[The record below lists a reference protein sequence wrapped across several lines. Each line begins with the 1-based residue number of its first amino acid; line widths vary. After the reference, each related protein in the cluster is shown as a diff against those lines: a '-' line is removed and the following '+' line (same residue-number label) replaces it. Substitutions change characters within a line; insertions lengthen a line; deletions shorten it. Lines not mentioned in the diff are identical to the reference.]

1 MSILI
6 VKLAFRNII
15 HSGLRTW
22 LNVIVL
28 SFVFVLIILIEGLY
42 DGMSE
47 QVKDAEIDSNVGGGQ
62 FWQKDYDPY
71 DSFSLERSHSEI
83 PAELKQEIE
92 KGNASAVL
100 IVSASIFPRNLIQ
113 SVSLKGIDPDQ
124 KIINLPVSL
133 LNQEIDTNVIPGM
146 IGSRMAKSTGL
157 QAGDYVSARWRNIN
171 GTFDAGDIKIVRVID
186 INIPSVD
193 KGQIWIPL
201 KKLRTMMQVPRQAT
215 VITLKKN
222 IGRIPTGSRD
232 WIFKDYNILLKDLN
246 DNINRKR
253 IYSNF
258 IFTLL
263 LGMALLAVFDTQVL
277 SIFRRRKEIGTL
289 MALGMT
295 RWSVIGLFTLE
306 GCLLGILAFMTGSV
320 YGYPI
325 LTYLAKEGLVLP
337 RMIERSQFAILL
349 TLYPKY
355 GLRLYFITGLI
366 LFLSVIIVSF
376 LPTRTITKLKPT
388 DALKGK
394 LS

>member
-1 MSILI
+1 MLI
-6 VKLAFRNII
+6 IKLAFRNII

-22 LNVIVL
+22 LNVLVL
-28 SFVFVLIILIEGLY
+28 SFAFVLIILIEGLY

-47 QVKDAEIDSNVGGGQ
+47 QVKDAEIDSHVGGGQ
-62 FWQKDYDPY
+62 FWQKEYDPY

-92 KGNASAVL
+92 RGNASAVF

-124 KIINLPVSL
+124 KIVNLPVSIL
-133 LNQEIDTNVIPGM
+133 KEEIDTNVIPGI

-157 QAGDYVSARWRNIN
+157 QTGDYVSARWRNIN
-171 GTFDAGDIKIVRVID
+171 GTFDAGDIKIVKVID
-186 INIPSVD
+186 INLPSVD

-201 KKLRTMMQVPRQAT
+201 EKLRTMIQAPGQAT

-222 IGRIPTGSRD
+222 IDRIPAVSRN
-232 WIFKDYNILLKDLN
+232 WIFKDYNYLLKDLN
-246 DNINRKR
+246 DNIKRKR
-253 IYSNF
+253 LYSNF
-258 IFTLL
+258 VFSLL

-306 GCLLGILAFMTGSV
+306 GCMLGILAFIAGSV

-325 LTYLAKEGLVLP
+325 LAYLAKVGLVLP

-355 GLRLYFITGLI
+355 GLRLYLITGMI
-366 LFLSVIIVSF
+366 LCMSVIVVSF
-376 LPTRTITKLKPT
+376 LPTRTITNLKPT

>member
-1 MSILI
+1 MLI
-6 VKLAFRNII
+6 IKLAFRNII

-22 LNVIVL
+22 LNVLVL
-28 SFVFVLIILIEGLY
+28 SFAFVLIILIEGLY

-47 QVKDAEIDSNVGGGQ
+47 QVKDAEIDSHVGGGQ
-62 FWQKDYDPY
+62 FWQKEYDPY

-92 KGNASAVL
+92 RGNASAVF

-124 KIINLPVSL
+124 KIVNLPVSIL
-133 LNQEIDTNVIPGM
+133 KKEIDTNVIPGI

-157 QAGDYVSARWRNIN
+157 QTGDYVSARWRNIN
-171 GTFDAGDIKIVRVID
+171 GTFDAGDIKIVKVID
-186 INIPSVD
+186 INLPSVD

-201 KKLRTMMQVPRQAT
+201 EKLRNMVQAPGQAT

-222 IGRIPTGSRD
+222 IDRIPAVSRN
-232 WIFKDYNILLKDLN
+232 WIFKDYNYLLKDLN

-253 IYSNF
+253 LYSNF
-258 IFTLL
+258 VFSLL

-306 GCLLGILAFMTGSV
+306 GCMLGILAFIAGSV

-325 LTYLAKEGLVLP
+325 LAYLAKVGLVLP

-355 GLRLYFITGLI
+355 GLRLYLITGMI
-366 LFLSVIIVSF
+366 LCMSVIVVSF
-376 LPTRTITKLKPT
+376 LPTRTITNLKPT

>member
-1 MSILI
+1 MLIL
-6 VKLAFRNII
+6 KLAFRNII

-22 LNVIVL
+22 LNVVVL
-28 SFVFVLIILIEGLY
+28 SFAFVLIILIEGLY

-71 DSFSLERSHSEI
+71 DSFSLERSHAEI
-83 PAELKQEIE
+83 PTELKQEIE
-92 KGNASAVL
+92 RGNASAVL

-124 KIINLPVSL
+124 KIVNLPVSIL
-133 LNQEIDTNVIPGM
+133 KEEIDTNVIPGL
-146 IGSRMAKSTGL
+146 IGYRMAKSTGL

-171 GTFDAGDIKIVRVID
+171 GTFDAGDIKIVNVID
-186 INIPSVD
+186 LNLPSID

-201 KKLRTMMQVPRQAT
+201 EKLRNMMRIPGQAT

-222 IGRIPTGSRD
+222 IDRIPADSRD
-232 WIFKDYNILLKDLN
+232 WIFKDYNYLLKDLN
-246 DNINRKR
+246 DNISRKR
-253 IYSNF
+253 LYSNF
-258 IFTLL
+258 MFSLL

-306 GCLLGILAFMTGSV
+306 GCLLGILAFIAGSI

-325 LTYLAKEGLVLP
+325 LAYLAKEGLVLP
-337 RMIERSQFAILL
+337 RMIERSQFAVLL

-355 GLRLYFITGLI
+355 GLHLYIVTSLI
-366 LFLSVIIVSF
+366 LFMSVIIVSF
-376 LPTRTITKLKPT
+376 LPTRKITTLKPT

-394 LS
+394 FS

>member
-1 MSILI
+1 MLI
-6 VKLAFRNII
+6 IKLAFRNII

-22 LNVIVL
+22 LNVLVL
-28 SFVFVLIILIEGLY
+28 SFAFVLIILIEGLY

-47 QVKDAEIDSNVGGGQ
+47 QVKDAEIDSHVGGGQ
-62 FWQKDYDPY
+62 FWQKEYDPY

-92 KGNASAVL
+92 RGNASAVF

-124 KIINLPVSL
+124 KIVNLPVSIL
-133 LNQEIDTNVIPGM
+133 KEEIDTNVIPGI

-157 QAGDYVSARWRNIN
+157 QTGDYVSARWRNIN
-171 GTFDAGDIKIVRVID
+171 GTFDAGDIKIVKVID
-186 INIPSVD
+186 INLPSVD

-201 KKLRTMMQVPRQAT
+201 EKLRNMVQAPGQAT

-222 IGRIPTGSRD
+222 IDRIPAVSRN
-232 WIFKDYNILLKDLN
+232 WIFKDYNYLLKDLN

-253 IYSNF
+253 LYSNF
-258 IFTLL
+258 VFSLL

-295 RWSVIGLFTLE
+295 RWSIIGLFTLE
-306 GCLLGILAFMTGSV
+306 GCLLGILAFIAGTV

-325 LTYLAKEGLVLP
+325 LAYLAKVGLVLP

-355 GLRLYFITGLI
+355 GLRLYLITGMI
-366 LFLSVIIVSF
+366 LCMSVIVVSF
-376 LPTRTITKLKPT
+376 LPTRTITNLKPT

>member
-1 MSILI
+1 MLI
-6 VKLAFRNII
+6 IKLAFRNII

-22 LNVIVL
+22 LNVLVL
-28 SFVFVLIILIEGLY
+28 SFAFVLIILIEGLY

-47 QVKDAEIDSNVGGGQ
+47 QVKDAEIDSHVGGGQ
-62 FWQKDYDPY
+62 FWQKEYDPY

-92 KGNASAVL
+92 RGNASAVF

-124 KIINLPVSL
+124 KIVNLPVSIL
-133 LNQEIDTNVIPGM
+133 KKEIDTNVIPGI

-157 QAGDYVSARWRNIN
+157 QTGDYVSARWRNIN
-171 GTFDAGDIKIVRVID
+171 GTFDAGDIKIVKVID
-186 INIPSVD
+186 INLPSVD

-201 KKLRTMMQVPRQAT
+201 EKLRNMVQAPGQAT

-222 IGRIPTGSRD
+222 IDRIPAVSRN
-232 WIFKDYNILLKDLN
+232 WIFKDYNYLLKDLN
-246 DNINRKR
+246 DNIKRKR
-253 IYSNF
+253 LYSNF
-258 IFTLL
+258 VFSLL

-295 RWSVIGLFTLE
+295 RWSIIGLFTLE
-306 GCLLGILAFMTGSV
+306 GCLLGILAFIAGTV

-325 LTYLAKEGLVLP
+325 LAYLAKVGLVLP

-355 GLRLYFITGLI
+355 GLRLYLITGMI
-366 LFLSVIIVSF
+366 LCMSVIVVSF
-376 LPTRTITKLKPT
+376 LPTRTITNLKPT

>member
-1 MSILI
+1 MLI
-6 VKLAFRNII
+6 IKLAFRNII
-15 HSGLRTW
+15 HAGLRTW

-28 SFVFVLIILIEGLY
+28 SFAFVLIILIEGLY

-71 DSFSLERSHSEI
+71 DSFSLERSHAEI
-83 PAELKQEIE
+83 PAELKQEI
-92 KGNASAVL
+92 KRGNASAVL

-124 KIINLPVSL
+124 KIVNLPVSIL
-133 LNQEIDTNVIPGM
+133 KEERDTNVIPGL

-157 QAGDYVSARWRNIN
+157 QAGDYVSVRWRNIN
-171 GTFDAGDIKIVRVID
+171 GTFDAGDIKIENVID
-186 INIPSVD
+186 LNLPSID
-193 KGQIWIPL
+193 NGQIWIPL
-201 KKLRTMMQVPRQAT
+201 EKLRNMMRIPGQAT
-215 VITLKKN
+215 IITLKKN
-222 IGRIPTGSRD
+222 IDRIPADSRD
-232 WIFKDYNILLKDLN
+232 WIFKDYNYLLKDLN
-246 DNINRKR
+246 DNISRKR
-253 IYSNF
+253 LYSNF
-258 IFTLL
+258 MFSLL

-306 GCLLGILAFMTGSV
+306 GCLLGILAFIAGSI

-325 LTYLAKEGLVLP
+325 LAYLAKEGLVLP
-337 RMIERSQFAILL
+337 RMIERSQFAVLL

-355 GLRLYFITGLI
+355 GLHLYVVTSLI
-366 LFLSVIIVSF
+366 LLISVIIVSF
-376 LPTRTITKLKPT
+376 LPTRKITTLKPT

-394 LS
+394 FS

>member
-1 MSILI
+1 MLI
-6 VKLAFRNII
+6 IKLAFRNII

-22 LNVIVL
+22 LNVLVL
-28 SFVFVLIILIEGLY
+28 SFVLVLIILIEGLY

-83 PAELKQEIE
+83 PADLKQEIE
-92 KGNASAVL
+92 KGNASAVF

-124 KIINLPVSL
+124 KIVNLPVSIL
-133 LNQEIDTNVIPGM
+133 KEEIDTNVIPGI

-157 QAGDYVSARWRNIN
+157 QIGDYVSARWRNIN
-171 GTFDAGDIKIVRVID
+171 GTFDAGDIKIVKVID
-186 INIPSVD
+186 INLPSVD

-201 KKLRTMMQVPRQAT
+201 EKLRTMIQAPGQAT
-215 VITLKKN
+215 VITLKKD
-222 IGRIPTGSRD
+222 IGRIPAVSRD
-232 WIFKDYNILLKDLN
+232 WIFKDYNYLLKDLN

-253 IYSNF
+253 LYSNF
-258 IFTLL
+258 VFSLL

-306 GCLLGILAFMTGSV
+306 GCLLGILAFIAGSV

-325 LTYLAKEGLVLP
+325 LAYLAKVGLVLP

-355 GLRLYFITGLI
+355 GLRLYLITGMI
-366 LFLSVIIVSF
+366 LCMSVIVVSF
-376 LPTRTITKLKPT
+376 LPTRTITNLKPT

>member
-1 MSILI
+1 MLIL
-6 VKLAFRNII
+6 KLAFRNII

-28 SFVFVLIILIEGLY
+28 SFAFVLIILIEGLY

-71 DSFSLERSHSEI
+71 DSFSLERSHAEI
-83 PAELKQEIE
+83 PTELKQEIE
-92 KGNASAVL
+92 RGNASAVL

-124 KIINLPVSL
+124 KIVNLPVSIL
-133 LNQEIDTNVIPGM
+133 KEEIDTNVITGL

-171 GTFDAGDIKIVRVID
+171 GTFDAGDIKIVNVID
-186 INIPSVD
+186 LNLPSID
-193 KGQIWIPL
+193 KSQIWIPL
-201 KKLRTMMQVPRQAT
+201 EKLRNMMRIPGQAT

-222 IGRIPTGSRD
+222 IDRIPADSRD
-232 WIFKDYNILLKDLN
+232 WIFKDYNYLLKDLN
-246 DNINRKR
+246 DNISRKR
-253 IYSNF
+253 LYSNF
-258 IFTLL
+258 MFSLL

-306 GCLLGILAFMTGSV
+306 GCLLGILAFIAGFV

-325 LTYLAKEGLVLP
+325 LAYLAKEGLVLP
-337 RMIERSQFAILL
+337 RMIERSQFAVLL

-355 GLRLYFITGLI
+355 GLQLYIITGLI
-366 LFLSVIIVSF
+366 LFMSVIIVSF
-376 LPTRTITKLKPT
+376 LPTRKITKLKPT

-394 LS
+394 FS

>member
-1 MSILI
+1 MLI
-6 VKLAFRNII
+6 IKLAFRNII

-22 LNVIVL
+22 LNVLVL
-28 SFVFVLIILIEGLY
+28 SFAFVLIILIEGLY

-47 QVKDAEIDSNVGGGQ
+47 QVKDAEIDSHVGGGQ
-62 FWQKDYDPY
+62 FWQKEYDPY

-83 PAELKQEIE
+83 PTELKQEIE
-92 KGNASAVL
+92 SGNASAVF

-124 KIINLPVSL
+124 KIVNLPVSIL
-133 LNQEIDTNVIPGM
+133 KEEIDTNVIPGI

-157 QAGDYVSARWRNIN
+157 QTGDYVSARWRNIN
-171 GTFDAGDIKIVRVID
+171 GTFDAGDIKIVKVID
-186 INIPSVD
+186 INLPSVD

-201 KKLRTMMQVPRQAT
+201 EKLRNMVQAPGQAT

-222 IGRIPTGSRD
+222 IDRIPAVSRN
-232 WIFKDYNILLKDLN
+232 WIFKDYNYLLKDLN
-246 DNINRKR
+246 DNIKRKR
-253 IYSNF
+253 LYSNF
-258 IFTLL
+258 VFSLL

-306 GCLLGILAFMTGSV
+306 GCMLGILAFIAGSV

-325 LTYLAKEGLVLP
+325 LAYLAKVGLVLP

-355 GLRLYFITGLI
+355 GLRLYLITGMI
-366 LFLSVIIVSF
+366 LCMSVIVVSF
-376 LPTRTITKLKPT
+376 LPTRTITNLKPT

>member
-1 MSILI
+1 MLIL
-6 VKLAFRNII
+6 KLAFRNII

-28 SFVFVLIILIEGLY
+28 SFAFVLIILIEGLY

-71 DSFSLERSHSEI
+71 DSFSLERSHAEI
-83 PAELKQEIE
+83 PTELKQEIE
-92 KGNASAVL
+92 RGNASAVL

-124 KIINLPVSL
+124 KIVNLPVSIL
-133 LNQEIDTNVIPGM
+133 KEEIDTNVIPGL
-146 IGSRMAKSTGL
+146 IGYRMAKSTGL

-171 GTFDAGDIKIVRVID
+171 GTFDAGDIKIVNVID
-186 INIPSVD
+186 LNLPSID

-201 KKLRTMMQVPRQAT
+201 EKLRNMMRIPGQAT

-222 IGRIPTGSRD
+222 IDRIPADSRD
-232 WIFKDYNILLKDLN
+232 WIFKDYNYLLKDLN
-246 DNINRKR
+246 DNISRKR
-253 IYSNF
+253 LYSNF
-258 IFTLL
+258 MFSLL

-306 GCLLGILAFMTGSV
+306 GCLLGILAFIAGFV

-325 LTYLAKEGLVLP
+325 LAYLAKEGLVLP

-355 GLRLYFITGLI
+355 GLRLYIVTGLI
-366 LFLSVIIVSF
+366 LFMSVIIVSF
-376 LPTRTITKLKPT
+376 LPTRKITKLKPT

-394 LS
+394 FS

>member
-1 MSILI
+1 MLI
-6 VKLAFRNII
+6 ITLAFRNIL
-15 HSGLRTW
+15 HAGLRTW

-28 SFVFVLIILIEGLY
+28 SFAFVLIILIEGLY

-71 DSFSLERSHSEI
+71 DSFSLERSHSDI
-83 PAELKQEIE
+83 PAELEQEIE
-92 KGNASAVL
+92 RGNASAVL
-100 IVSASIFPRNLIQ
+100 IVSASIFPRNIAQ

-124 KIINLPVSL
+124 KIVNLPGSIL
-133 LNQEIDTNVIPGM
+133 KEERDAKTIPGL
-146 IGSRMAKSTGL
+146 IGSRMEKSTGL
-157 QAGDYVSARWRNIN
+157 QAGDYVCARWRNSN
-171 GTFDAGDIKIVRVID
+171 GTFDAGDIKIVKVID
-186 INIPSVD
+186 INLPSVD

-201 KKLRTMMQVPRQAT
+201 EKLRIMMQIPGQAS

-222 IGRIPTGSRD
+222 IGRIPTGSPN
-232 WIFKDYNILLKDLN
+232 WIFKDHNYLLKDLN
-246 DNINRKR
+246 DNISRKR
-253 IYSNF
+253 LYSNF
-258 IFTLL
+258 IFSLL

-306 GCLLGILAFMTGSV
+306 GCLLGILAFFAGSV

-325 LTYLAKEGLVLP
+325 LAYLAKEGLVLP
-337 RMIERSQFAILL
+337 RMIERTQFSVLL

-355 GLRLYFITGLI
+355 GLRLYIVTGLI

-376 LPTRTITKLKPT
+376 IPAHKITKLKPT

-394 LS
+394 FS

>member
-1 MSILI
+1 MLI
-6 VKLAFRNII
+6 IRLAFRNII

-28 SFVFVLIILIEGLY
+28 SLAFVLIILIEGLY

-62 FWQKDYDPY
+62 FWQKDYDPF

-83 PAELKQEIE
+83 PSELDQEIQ

-100 IVSASIFPRNLIQ
+100 IVSASIFPRNIIQ
-113 SVSLKGIDPDQ
+113 SVYLKGIDPDQ
-124 KIINLPVSL
+124 KIINIPVSIL
-133 LNQEIDTNVIPGM
+133 KENIDAKAIPGL

-157 QAGDYVSARWRNIN
+157 QAGDYVSVRWRNIN
-171 GTFDAGDIKIVRVID
+171 GTFDAGDIKIVKVID

-193 KGQIWIPL
+193 NGQIWVPL
-201 KKLRTMMQVPRQAT
+201 EKLRSMIQIPGQAT
-215 VITLKKN
+215 VITLKKS
-222 IGRIPTGSRD
+222 ISKIPAGSRD
-232 WIFKDYNILLKDLN
+232 WIFRGHNYLLKDLN

-253 IYSNF
+253 LYSNF
-258 IFTLL
+258 IFSLL

-295 RWSVIGLFTLE
+295 RWSVIGLFTIE
-306 GCLLGILAFMTGSV
+306 GCLLGILAFIAGSI

-325 LTYLAKEGLVLP
+325 MAYFAKEGLVMP
-337 RMIERSQFAILL
+337 QMIGRTPYAVLL
-349 TLYPKY
+349 ILYPKY
-355 GLRLYFITGLI
+355 GLQLYIVTSLVLFI
-366 LFLSVIIVSF
+366 SVIIVSF
-376 LPTRTITKLKPT
+376 LPTRKITKLKPT
-388 DALKGK
+388 DALRGK
-394 LS
+394 FS

>member
-1 MSILI
+1 MLI
-6 VKLAFRNII
+6 IKLAFRNII

-22 LNVIVL
+22 LNVLVL
-28 SFVFVLIILIEGLY
+28 SFAFVLIILIEGLY

-47 QVKDAEIDSNVGGGQ
+47 QVKDAEIDSHVGGGQ
-62 FWQKDYDPY
+62 FWQKEYDPY

-92 KGNASAVL
+92 RGNASAVF

-124 KIINLPVSL
+124 KIVNLPVSIL
-133 LNQEIDTNVIPGM
+133 KKEIDTNVIPGI

-157 QAGDYVSARWRNIN
+157 QTGDYVSARWRNIN
-171 GTFDAGDIKIVRVID
+171 GTFDAGDIKIVKVID
-186 INIPSVD
+186 INLPSVD

-201 KKLRTMMQVPRQAT
+201 EKLRNMVQAPGQAT

-222 IGRIPTGSRD
+222 IDRIPAVSRN
-232 WIFKDYNILLKDLN
+232 WIFKDYNYLLKDLN

-253 IYSNF
+253 LYSNF
-258 IFTLL
+258 VFSLL

-295 RWSVIGLFTLE
+295 RWSIIGLFTLE
-306 GCLLGILAFMTGSV
+306 GCLLGILAFIAGTV

-325 LTYLAKEGLVLP
+325 LAYLAKVGLVLP

-355 GLRLYFITGLI
+355 GLRLYLITGMI
-366 LFLSVIIVSF
+366 LCMSVIVVSF
-376 LPTRTITKLKPT
+376 LPTRTITNLKPT